1 MWRRFTAENTRN
13 WTDMLDELLSK
24 YDNSY
29 HSTIR
34 TRPVDASKK
43 ENEPGVWENL
53 FKVDEHHKKSS
64 KFKIGEIVRISG
76 ITGIFEHG
84 FLPNWSEQIYKIHK
98 INNSTPVTY
107 ILEDLQNEIIEG
119 SFYNEE
125 LQKTSQEVFRL
136 EKVLRK
142 KKINGIEHGLV
153 KWIGYS
159 DKFNEWLPVSKLQKI
174 N

>member
-1 MWRRFTAENTRN
+1 M
-13 WTDMLDELLSK
+13 K
-24 YDNSY
+24 
-29 HSTIR
+29 
-34 TRPVDASKK
+34 
-43 ENEPGVWENL
+43 
-53 FKVDEHHKKSS
+53 
-64 KFKIGEIVRISG
+64 
-76 ITGIFEHG
+76 GIFEHG

-98 INNSTPVTY
+98 INNSSPVTY
-107 ILEDLQNEIIEG
+107 LLKDLQGEIIEG

-125 LQKTSQEVFRL
+125 IQKTSQEVFRI

-159 DKFNEWLPVSKLQKI
+159 DKFNEWLSVSKLQKI

>member
-1 MWRRFTAENTRN
+1 M
-13 WTDMLDELLSK
+13 
-24 YDNSY
+24 
-29 HSTIR
+29 
-34 TRPVDASKK
+34 
-43 ENEPGVWENL
+43 
-53 FKVDEHHKKSS
+53 
-64 KFKIGEIVRISG
+64 RISR
-76 ITGIFEHG
+76 IKGIFEHG

-98 INNSTPVTY
+98 INNSTPITY
-107 ILEDLQNEIIEG
+107 LLEDLQGEIIIG

-125 LQKTSQEVFRL
+125 LQKTSQEVYRI

>member
-1 MWRRFTAENTRN
+1 MPR
-13 WTDMLDELLSK
+13 
-24 YDNSY
+24 
-29 HSTIR
+29 
-34 TRPVDASKK
+34 KK
-43 ENEPGVWENL
+43 KMNLMFWENI
-53 FKVDEHHKKSS
+53 FKDDEQHKKSS
-64 KFKIGEIVRISG
+64 KFKIGETVRISR
-76 ITGIFEHG
+76 IKGIFEHG

-98 INNSTPVTY
+98 INNSSPVTY
-107 ILEDLQNEIIEG
+107 ILEDLQGETIEG

-125 LQKTSQEVFRL
+125 LQKTSQEVFRI